1 MDAQPALDALDNA
14 LMLPRLS
21 PLPRVRAH
29 RLGRWSRVRMPGPE
43 HARAFLPASKSEI
56 PSLLKPLPDQQ
67 LRTLYT
73 MRPDPGWRSPSLSIS
88 RASPFTAAAMGGH
101 ANTPAL
107 FRSARGWIYIRGM
120 HVYPAPPL
128 RRLSLIRAAAP
139 TRVRH
144 ALIRSHRRVRSADS
158 ICPPISGANS
168 RGIAQRQ
175 ETVSSLVLIP
185 VAIAESSI
193 RIVRGS

>member
-88 RASPFTAAAMGGH
+88 RASPFTAAAMG
-101 ANTPAL
+101 AT
-107 FRSARGWIYIRGM
+107 
-120 HVYPAPPL
+120 
-128 RRLSLIRAAAP
+128 P
-139 TRVRH
+139 TRRPCFAQPAAGSTFGGCTCILPLLCVAYPLYVPRLRH
-144 ALIRSHRRVRSADS
+144 VSGMRSSVPTDACAPRTAYVHLSQASFHGR
-158 ICPPISGANS
+158 
-168 RGIAQRQ
+168 
-175 ETVSSLVLIP
+175 
-185 VAIAESSI
+185 
-193 RIVRGS
+193 